1 MASARLV
8 CKAIINDSHIC
19 RGYRRTRG
27 RFLDILQSRSGICV
41 ATLHDQNNASH
52 LLYKMPV
59 VEKDEWS
66 SGQAPKE

>member
-8 CKAIINDSHIC
+8 CSAIINDSHTC

-27 RFLDILQSRSGICV
+27 RFLDILQLRSGICI
-41 ATLHDQNNASH
+41 ATLHGQNNVLY
-52 LLYKMPV
+52 LLYKKPV

-66 SGQAPKE
+66 SS